1 MQKKMLQISQYVVK
15 HPIMVESEDYKKK
28 YINTLEYFVR
38 KYSSKGK
45 YSQSMLEL
53 YKNRLMEQPEL
64 YDYKDEEL
72 KKISY
77 NISKEQQNGFVWTSA
92 QAGTLSAKPEY
103 SITISNR

>member
-1 MQKKMLQISQYVVK
+1 MAEERKEVPARCTEITPATAPGEAEHADVAEWSGKKHDFCKEIEGIPRFLI
-15 HPIMVESEDYKKK
+15 
-28 YINTLEYFVR
+28 
-38 KYSSKGK
+38 
-45 YSQSMLEL
+45 
-53 YKNRLMEQPEL
+53 
-64 YDYKDEEL
+64 EEL